1 MLQVFRVNDGAVR
14 RVEGGAVELERHL
27 QALVE
32 ANMETML
39 GIRFVASEQ
48 STGSVHRGRIDTLG
62 LDEDGSPVIVEFKR
76 SRSESVLSQGLFY
89 LAWLVDHRAE
99 FESLVA
105 SRFGEDVA
113 AAVDWSSPR
122 VVCIAAAFNRYDV
135 VAAGMS
141 HHRVDLVIYQQ
152 YEGDFVTLE
161 LAASVAGGCGGSASR
176 RAEPDR
182 ATSPVRRGVRESLEH
197 APADLRALYAS
208 LDERLLEL
216 GGDGLCVELQHY
228 LAYRRRRNY
237 ACVRVLARELVVVLN
252 VDPSTVK
259 LEPGWTRDL
268 RKVGH
273 LGTGDLEVR
282 IASADDLTRAV
293 PLLAASFE
301 AAA

>member
-39 GIRFVASEQ
+39 GIRFVASEH
-48 STGSVHRGRIDTLG
+48 STGRIHRGRIDTLG
-62 LDEDGSPVIVEFKR
+62 MDEDGSPVIVEFKR

-99 FESLVA
+99 FEGLVA
-105 SRFGEDVA
+105 GRFGEEVA

-122 VVCIAAAFNRYDV
+122 VVCIAADFNRYDV

-141 HHRVDLVIYQQ
+141 HHRVDLVVYQQ

-161 LAASVAGGCGGSASR
+161 LAASVAGGCGSSASR

-182 ATSPVRRGVRESLEH
+182 AASPVRRGVRELLDH
-197 APADLRALYAS
+197 ASADLRALYAS

-216 GGDGLCVELQHY
+216 GDGLCVELQHY

-237 ACVRVLARELVVVLN
+237 ACVRVLARALVVVLN

-282 IASADDLTRAV
+282 IASAEDLARAV